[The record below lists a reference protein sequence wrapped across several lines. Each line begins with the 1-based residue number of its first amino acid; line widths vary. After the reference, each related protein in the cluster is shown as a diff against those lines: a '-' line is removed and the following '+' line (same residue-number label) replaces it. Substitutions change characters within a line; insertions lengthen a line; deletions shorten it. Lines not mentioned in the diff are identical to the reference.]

1 MTLWLIFTASVVLLM
16 GLDLGIFHRR
26 SREIRFAEALRWSA
40 VWLAAALLFMGV
52 LRLWRGPEAAVSFLT
67 GYVVEWSLSAD
78 NVFVFLMIFAYFRV
92 PASSQ
97 HKVLFWGI
105 VGAVVLRAV
114 MIATGVVLIHSVRW
128 IVYLFGAFLI
138 LTGLRMA
145 LGGEAS
151 VHPERNP
158 VLRSMRRVLPVTG
171 DYRGDRFFVRE
182 AGGWKVTPLLLV
194 LVVIETTDVV
204 FAVDSVPAVLAITT
218 DPLVVYTSNVFAI
231 LGLRSLY
238 FVVTGVLPLFRYLR
252 HGLSLVLVF
261 VGAKMALSEIVRIPT
276 RIALGVVAG
285 VLGTSVLLSFLMP
298 GTGGDQASSS
308 TRERG

>member
-1 MTLWLIFTASVVLLM
+1 
-16 GLDLGIFHRR
+16 
-26 SREIRFAEALRWSA
+26 
-40 VWLAAALLFMGV
+40 
-52 LRLWRGPEAAVSFLT
+52 RLWRGPEAAVSFLT